1 MVIFCV
7 LVVVKV
13 RYGSKF
19 IYFLS
24 ILFLQLKKFIQCFNY
39 FYFLQGYCYV
49 TFVHGN
55 QGIFGI
61 LQFFWLFCTVLCH
74 FIFFIAVILLFMHFT
89 ELCSCITLFILL
101 YQCVYYF
108 QCRQLLVSKHCSF
121 VECSIDFLVV
131 ISYFSISV
139 LLFVLLL
146 KYLVSLISVL
156 LCKCYNC
163 SKVVCSLKYSSNT
176 AYSVFIKFCVVI
188 LGFGVFC
195 KCMVC
200 LNTLIFY
207 FCDFITFLLCFLV
220 PLQLLFVMLVLHYYV
235 VWYCY
240 LKLLFFIVNTS
251 VLLCLVSP
259 QQYY

>member
-39 FYFLQGYCYV
+39 IYFLQGYCYV

-74 FIFFIAVILLFMHFT
+74 FIFFIAVILLSMHFT

-101 YQCVYYF
+101 YQCVHYH
-108 QCRQLLVSKHCSF
+108 QCNYLLVNKHFSF
-121 VECSIDFLVV
+121 AECSIDFFSCNFLFQ
-131 ISYFSISV
+131 YFSSNICITIGVSSQHNFSFQYY
-139 LLFVLLL
+139 FV
-146 KYLVSLISVL
+146 KY
-156 LCKCYNC
+156 YNC
-163 SKVVCSLKYSSNT
+163 SKVVCSLST
-176 AYSVFIKFCVVI
+176 VVI
-188 LGFGVFC
+188 LLTVYLSYFGLLYQGLVF
-195 KCMVC
+195 
-200 LNTLIFY
+200 
-207 FCDFITFLLCFLV
+207 
-220 PLQLLFVMLVLHYYV
+220 FVNVQFV
-235 VWYCY
+235 
-240 LKLLFFIVNTS
+240 
-251 VLLCLVSP
+251 
-259 QQYY
+259 

>member
-39 FYFLQGYCYV
+39 IYFLQGYCYV

-74 FIFFIAVILLFMHFT
+74 FIFFIAVILLSMHFT
-89 ELCSCITLFILL
+89 ELCSCITLYILL

-108 QCRQLLVSKHCSF
+108 QCKYLLVSKHCSF
-121 VECSIDFLVV
+121 VECSINFLVFQ
-131 ISYFSISV
+131 YFSSIICITIEVSSQLNFSLQYYFVNIIIAVKQYVV
-139 LLFVLLL
+139 LSTVVILLIVSLSYFVLL
-146 KYLVSLISVL
+146 YQGLV
-156 LCKCYNC
+156 
-163 SKVVCSLKYSSNT
+163 
-176 AYSVFIKFCVVI
+176 F
-188 LGFGVFC
+188 
-195 KCMVC
+195 
-200 LNTLIFY
+200 
-207 FCDFITFLLCFLV
+207 
-220 PLQLLFVMLVLHYYV
+220 FVN
-235 VWYCY
+235 VW
-240 LKLLFFIVNTS
+240 FV
-251 VLLCLVSP
+251 
-259 QQYY
+259 